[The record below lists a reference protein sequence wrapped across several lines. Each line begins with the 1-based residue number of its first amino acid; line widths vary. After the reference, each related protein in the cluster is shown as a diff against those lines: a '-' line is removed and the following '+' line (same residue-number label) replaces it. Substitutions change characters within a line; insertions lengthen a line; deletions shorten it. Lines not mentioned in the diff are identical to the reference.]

1 MTKIPNKT
9 LAKSS
14 ATRRTK
20 TYLEGAWQD
29 GSPAVLTPNSQAMWL
44 STVVFDGAR
53 ALGGHLPDLD
63 LHSERVNHS
72 ARALGMAPTKTTEEI
87 IQLSKD
93 GVAMFPKDA
102 ELYICPMYYA
112 EEGFITPVAEST
124 KFVLSIYEAPL
135 PEPTGFRACKSSFR
149 RPSADMAPTDAKAS
163 CLYPNVA
170 RGVSEARAKGFDCGV
185 VLDPDGQV
193 AEFSYTNLFFAKD
206 GIVHTPVINGTF
218 LNGVTRQRVIQLLRD
233 NGVEVQDRTI
243 SYEELGTAD
252 ELFSTGNYS
261 KLLPCIGLDDRE
273 LPPGPLYQKARD
285 LYFDFVERS

>member
-1 MTKIPNKT
+1 MTKTPPKDIGTKV
-9 LAKSS
+9 
-14 ATRRTK
+14 TK
-20 TYLEGAWQD
+20 TYVEGAWQD
-29 GSPAVLTPNSQAMWL
+29 GSPAVLSPNSQAMWL

-63 LHSERVNHS
+63 LHSERVNQS
-72 ARALGMAPTKTTEEI
+72 ARILGMAPTQSTEEI
-87 IQLSKD
+87 IRLSKE
-93 GVAMFPKDA
+93 GVAMFPDDA

-112 EEGFITPVAEST
+112 EDGFITPVPEST

-135 PEPTGFRACKSSFR
+135 PEPIGFRACKSSFR

-170 RGVSEARAKGFDCGV
+170 RGVSEAREKGYDCGV
-185 VLDPDGQV
+185 VLDPDGHV

-206 GIVHTPVINGTF
+206 GIVVTPVINGTF

-233 NGVEVQDRTI
+233 NGVEVQDRSVT
-243 SYEELGTAD
+243 YEELASAD

-261 KLLPCIGLDDRE
+261 KLLPCIGLDDRD
-273 LPPGPLYQKARD
+273 LQPGPLYQKSRD
-285 LYFDFVERS
+285 LYFNFVEQS